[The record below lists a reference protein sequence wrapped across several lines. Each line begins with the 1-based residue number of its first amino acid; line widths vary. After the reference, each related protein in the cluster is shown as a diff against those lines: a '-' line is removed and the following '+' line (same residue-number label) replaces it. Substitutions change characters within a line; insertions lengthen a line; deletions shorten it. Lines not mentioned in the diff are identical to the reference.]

1 MVLLLPYVQRS
12 GSRPQVSVT
21 PAELPLPFTHT
32 TNPMMFNPCAH
43 KYNGHQRTVP
53 YQHTTLMN
61 QRRSTIQ
68 SKNKETTQ
76 T

>member
-1 MVLLLPYVQRS
+1 MNHCILGGL
-12 GSRPQVSVT
+12 GDGDDG
-21 PAELPLPFTHT
+21 ED
-32 TNPMMFNPCAH
+32 
-43 KYNGHQRTVP
+43 GEERTVP

>member
-21 PAELPLPFTHT
+21 LTELPLPFAHT
-32 TNPMMFNPCAH
+32 TKPKMFNPCAH

-53 YQHTTLMN
+53 YQNTTLMN
-61 QRRSTIQ
+61 QRYSTNQ
-68 SKNKETTQ
+68 SKNK
-76 T
+76 

>member
-12 GSRPQVSVT
+12 GSRPQVFVT
-21 PAELPLPFTHT
+21 LVELPLTHT

-43 KYNGHQRTVP
+43 KYNGYQRTVP

-61 QRRSTIQ
+61 QRQST
-68 SKNKETTQ
+68 KETKDK
-76 T
+76 